1 MLRFARAL
9 AGIALLGAIISAGS
23 AAAQAGPVGSYVVVL
38 KPGVADVPGAAAD
51 MTRAHG
57 GTVGFIYEHALRGF
71 SMRGSTQAASA
82 IGRNPLVAYVEADQQ
97 FSVQAQTVPTGIQRI
112 FAPGNENLD
121 IDGLDD
127 ERVDVDVAIID
138 TGIDLDHPDLN
149 VVGSTNCASGG
160 PFSGSCGSGGD
171 DGNGHGTHVAGSVAG
186 IDNALG
192 VVGVAPGARLWA
204 VRVLDNNG
212 SGYTSWIV
220 AGMDWVTA
228 RKETIEVANMSLGGG
243 ASQALDDAANRM
255 ADAGVA
261 VAVAAGNSDANA
273 ADYSPARAT
282 KVLTVSALADFDGA
296 PGGLGSPTCRT
307 DQDDT
312 LADFSNWGSTIELAA
327 PGVCILSTWLSGGY
341 NTISGTSMASPHAA
355 GALAVLAS
363 KGFTRSYSGVS
374 GLYSTLQQTGNLN
387 WVDDSGDGTKEK
399 LLDVSS
405 ATVFNPVTVGGGG
418 EPPPDDTTPP
428 AAPTGLTAAAGNAS
442 VSLDWANNSE
452 SDLAGY
458 NVYRGTTSGGPYAK
472 VNGSLVGSSNYGDS
486 GLVNST
492 TYYYVV
498 RAVDTSNNESTNSNQ
513 ASATPTG
520 SSTGTNVSLTGS
532 STSTGSSWTASVTT
546 TVTSNGS
553 PVSGAV
559 VSGTWSNGT
568 TGSGSCTTN
577 TSGQCTVSKSGIPK
591 RVGSVTFTV
600 NTVGG
605 STTFGGTKSV
615 VVAKP

>member
-9 AGIALLGAIISAGS
+9 AGMALLGAIISAGS
-23 AAAQAGPVGSYVVVL
+23 AAAQAGPVGSYVVAL

-51 MTRAHG
+51 LTRAHG
-57 GTVGFIYEHALRGF
+57 GTVGFVYEHALRGF
-71 SMRGSTQAASA
+71 SMRASAQAASA
-82 IGRNPLVAYVEADQQ
+82 LGRNPLVAYVEADQQ
-97 FSVQAQTVPTGIQRI
+97 FTVQAQTVPTGIQRI
-112 FAPGNENLD
+112 FAPGNSNLD
-121 IDGLDD
+121 IDGVDD

-160 PFSGSCGSGGD
+160 PFVGSCGSGGD
-171 DGNGHGTHVAGSVAG
+171 DGNGHGTHVAGSVAA
-186 IDNALG
+186 IDNGTG

-228 RKETIEVANMSLGGG
+228 RAATIKVANMSLGGG
-243 ASQALDDAANRM
+243 ASQALDDAANQM
-255 ADAGVA
+255 AVAGVA
-261 VAVAAGNSDANA
+261 VAVAAGNSDADA
-273 ADYSPARAT
+273 ANSSPARAE
-282 KVLTVSALADFDGA
+282 KVLTVSALADFNGA
-296 PGGLGSPTCRT
+296 PGGGGSPTCRT

-355 GALAVLAS
+355 GALALLAS
-363 KGFTRSYSGVS
+363 KGFSRTFNGVS
-374 GLYSTLQQTGNLN
+374 GLYTTLQQTGNLN
-387 WVDDSGDGTKEK
+387 FVDDSGDGVKER

-418 EPPPDDTTPP
+418 PPPDDTTPP
-428 AAPTGLTAAAGNAS
+428 AAPTGLTAVAGDAS
-442 VSLDWANNSE
+442 VSLDWADNSE

-458 NVYRGTTSGGPYAK
+458 DVYRSTTSGGPYAK
-472 VNGSLVGSSNYGDS
+472 VNSGLVPTSSYGDS
-486 GLVNST
+486 GLVNGT
-492 TYYYVV
+492 PYYYVV
-498 RAVDTSNNESTNSNQ
+498 RAVDTSANASASSNQ
-513 ASATPTG
+513 ASATPTAPAA
-520 SSTGTNVSLTGS
+520 GTSVSLTS
-532 STSTGSSWTASVTT
+532 SSANNGSSWTASVTT

-553 PVSGAV
+553 PVSGVV

-568 TGSGSCTTN
+568 TGTASCPTN
-577 TSGQCTVSKSGIPK
+577 ANGQCTVSKSRIK
-591 RVGSVTFTV
+591 KVGSVTFTV

-605 STTFGGTKSV
+605 STAFSGTSSIV
-615 VVAKP
+615 VSKP

>member
-1 MLRFARAL
+1 M
-9 AGIALLGAIISAGS
+9 ALLGAIISAGS
-23 AAAQAGPVGSYVVVL
+23 AAAQAGQVGSYVVVL
-38 KPGVADVPGAAAD
+38 NPGVADVPGVAAGL
-51 MTRAHG
+51 TRAHG
-57 GTVGFIYEHALRGF
+57 GTVGFVYEHALRGF
-71 SMRGSTQAASA
+71 SMQASAQAASA
-82 IGRNPLVAYVEADQQ
+82 LGRNPLVAYVEADQR
-97 FSVQAQTVPTGIQRI
+97 FTVQAQTVPTGIQRI
-112 FAPGNENLD
+112 FAPGNPNLD
-121 IDGLDD
+121 IDGVDD
-127 ERVDVDVAIID
+127 ERVDVDAAIID

-160 PFSGSCGSGGD
+160 PFVGSCGSGGD
-171 DGNGHGTHVAGSVAG
+171 DGNGHGTHVAGSVAA
-186 IDNALG
+186 IDNGTG

-228 RKETIEVANMSLGGG
+228 RAATIEVANMSLGGG

-273 ADYSPARAT
+273 ANSSPARAA

-296 PGGLGSPTCRT
+296 AGGLGPQTCRA

-363 KGFTRSYSGVS
+363 KGFSRNYTGVS
-374 GLYSTLQQTGNLN
+374 GLYTTLQQTGNLN
-387 WVDDSGDGTKEK
+387 WVDDSGDGVKER

-405 ATVFNPVTVGGGG
+405 TAVFDPMTVAGGG
-418 EPPPDDTTPP
+418 PPPDDTTPP
-428 AAPTGLTAAAGNAS
+428 GAPTGLTAVAGNAS
-442 VSLDWANNSE
+442 VTLDWADNLE

-458 NVYRGTTSGGPYAK
+458 DVYRSTTSGGPYAK
-472 VNGSLVGSSNYGDS
+472 VNGGLVSTSSYGDN
-486 GLVNST
+486 GLVNGT
-492 TYYYVV
+492 PYYYVV
-498 RAVDTSNNESTNSNQ
+498 QAVDTSTNASANSNQ
-513 ASATPTG
+513 ASATPTAPAA
-520 SSTGTNVSLTGS
+520 GTSVSLTGS
-532 STSTGSSWTASVTT
+532 SASKGSTWTASVTT

-553 PVSGAV
+553 PVSGVV
-559 VSGTWSNGT
+559 VSGAWSNGT
-568 TGSGSCTTN
+568 TGTASCTTN
-577 TSGQCTVSKSGIPK
+577 GSGQCTVSKTGIPK
-591 RVGSVTFTV
+591 RVGSVMFTV

-605 STTFGGTKSV
+605 SAVFGGTKSIV
-615 VVAKP
+615 VSKP